1 MSCNNGSSLGTVFRS
16 KGSTARGCFD
26 SMKGDTSVAGGSLRE
41 IAGSGAGSS
50 KVCV

>member
-1 MSCNNGSSLGTVFRS
+1 MSCKNDSSLGTLFRS
-16 KGSTARGCFD
+16 KGSTARGCFG

-41 IAGSGAGSS
+41 IEGSGGGSS